1 MNSMQPFSGLQLTVC
16 FIISFSLTY
25 GYPSS
30 LFEGNAYSGTVH
42 RHRNKNWCAFIVQ
55 KNISCAVQGSVESY
69 AEPEAAPCPQ
79 HQPDCEQQV
88 IYRTRFRPT
97 YKIAYKLVTE
107 LEWRC
112 CPGYQ
117 GPDCRELKGSPN
129 RQPVHPQ
136 SHQPYHPGQPRHAQ
150 RPERRETGQY
160 DVRRADK
167 TRMLEGEVQ
176 RLSQKV
182 LDLQS
187 AMTGMAENLRTDLQ
201 EDTSKMLITLLND
214 RNPPDSART
223 GGTEEKVVHLD
234 GHQATRGHTHGER
247 EIEKLLAR
255 LNDMTDALKSKD
267 EELEVLQG
275 TVNGHDGQIRMLMDT
290 SQGLPITGAAQ
301 LDVDMLQTYIDG
313 KFEKL
318 KKELV
323 SNMEDQVTSLKNTCD
338 DKIQSFQKACEEGKD
353 SGYGSLADLVHN
365 KEAELRKE
373 IRELRLDWSVSDG
386 VVGTNHQTSDL
397 IDNSDYDDLRREI
410 NRVAEAHR
418 VLNVRV
424 DNELKHLST
433 LKIEDLFGTRI
444 EDLEDRM
451 NVTEKNAETFCFYVD
466 EKLNMR
472 ITDEVALLRQ
482 LLDEKLNAV
491 QDQFTGMLIEM
502 NNNSLPGL
510 LMDSVAALQT
520 QVSSNNFLIQGLEDK
535 FNAIGQICSAG
546 CPTGSTPI
554 DFQKPDGVDSLVE
567 DVGLLRKNMDF
578 LSSKI
583 INNAAKLHALE
594 DTLTKMSPQKQFI
607 NAHIQDTHNR
617 LNTLTGNVNGL
628 TGAIRGL
635 GDTVSKFSQ
644 DLHILNSTCCRSGLV
659 SIPAL
664 QVESEPGH
672 IQIEELR
679 DKVDKLNQRVTTEL
693 SVFKLNTNGV
703 AEGVSAV
710 EHRVT
715 ALEEICGRL
724 DGGTNHFQGFVG
736 DLERQV
742 AKMNATVGSHS
753 GEITGLQKS
762 LQNFQSQLADIAK
775 QILKDHTT
783 REHGL
788 PVRQERPVSV
798 PNTRPPVQPNRPYI
812 PHIHIPLVIPHRTVP
827 VTGRPPVRQPP
838 ILPYFPQPPRQPSHP
853 VQPNRLPA
861 HQPVVVTG
869 QAGPPGYVRRVTVRR
884 DQTSEDTKTPV
895 TGFAGAPGY
904 HPVNPVSYHIKQPH
918 PVSQQNSFMDPFS
931 FSAGLT
937 RQTFSGDFG
946 IIRFDR
952 VLVNDGGHYNPNTG
966 IFTVPTDGRY
976 LVTAVLTAP
985 RGEHAEAALSV
996 SNRSVH
1002 KLDTAGYWSGHP
1014 GQTRDQCM
1022 CGGSASFSLILPLRQ
1037 GDTVALVRTAGKL
1050 AISESREILSTF
1062 STIFLYAPQAKR

>member
-1 MNSMQPFSGLQLTVC
+1 MC
-16 FIISFSLTY
+16 
-25 GYPSS
+25 
-30 LFEGNAYSGTVH
+30 
-42 RHRNKNWCAFIVQ
+42 RNWCAFIVQ
-55 KNISCAVQGSVESY
+55 KNVSCAVQGSVESY
-69 AEPEAAPCPQ
+69 DEPEAAPCPQ

-112 CPGYQ
+112 CPGNQ

-129 RQPVHPQ
+129 RQLVHPQ
-136 SHQPYHPGQPRHAQ
+136 SHQPLYPGQQRLAQ
-150 RPERRETGQY
+150 RPERRETGPY

-167 TRMLEGEVQ
+167 TRVLEEEVQ
-176 RLSQKV
+176 RLSQTV
-182 LDLQS
+182 LHLQS
-187 AMTGMAENLRTDLQ
+187 SMTGLAENLRTDLQ

-214 RNPPDSART
+214 RNPPDSARA
-223 GGTEEKVVHLD
+223 GGTEERVVHLD
-234 GHQATRGHTHGER
+234 GHQATRGHTHSER
-247 EIEKLLAR
+247 EIDKLLAR
-255 LNDMTDALKSKD
+255 LNDMTEALKSKD

-275 TVNGHDGQIRMLMDT
+275 TVKGHDGQIRMLMDT
-290 SQGLPITGAAQ
+290 SQGLPITDAAQ
-301 LDVDMLQTYIDG
+301 LEVDMLQTYIDG

-323 SNMEDQVTSLKNTCD
+323 SNMEDQMTGLKKTCD
-338 DKIQSFQKACEEGKD
+338 DKIESFQKTCEEGKD
-353 SGYGSLADLVHN
+353 SGCGSFADLLRN

-373 IRELRLDWSVSDG
+373 IRELRLDRSVSDG
-386 VVGTNHQTSDL
+386 VVRTNHQTTDL
-397 IDNSDYDDLRREI
+397 KDNSDYDDLRREI

-451 NVTEKNAETFCFYVD
+451 NVTEKNAETYCFYVD
-466 EKLNMR
+466 EKLNTR
-472 ITDEVALLRQ
+472 ITDEVAVLRQ
-482 LLDEKLNAV
+482 LLGENLNAV
-491 QDQFTGMLIEM
+491 QDHFTGLLIEM
-502 NNNSLPGL
+502 NNNSPNGV
-510 LMDSVAALQT
+510 DSVADLRT
-520 QVSSNNFLIQGLEDK
+520 QVNSNNILIQGLEDK
-535 FNAIGQICSAG
+535 FNAIGQICTAG

-554 DFQKPDGVDSLVE
+554 DFQKPDGVDSLVQ
-567 DVGLLRKNMDF
+567 DVGLLRKDLDF

-583 INNAAKLHALE
+583 VNNAAKLHAL
-594 DTLTKMSPQKQFI
+594 DTLTKMLPQKQFI
-607 NAHIQDTHNR
+607 NTHIQETHNR
-617 LNTLTGNVNGL
+617 LNTLTDNVNGVS
-628 TGAIRGL
+628 GAVTGL
-635 GDTVSKFSQ
+635 GDIVSKFSQ
-644 DLHILNSTCCRSGLV
+644 DLHVLNSKCCRSGGD

-664 QVESEPGH
+664 QVGSEPGH

-679 DKVDKLNQRVTTEL
+679 DKVDKLNERVTTEL
-693 SVFKLNTNGV
+693 SVCKLNTNGV

-710 EHRVT
+710 DQRVT

-724 DGGTNHFQGFVG
+724 DGGTNYLQRFVG
-736 DLERQV
+736 DLARQTIRLENT
-742 AKMNATVGSHS
+742 AFRQLIAINRIQNKMGTFVTNIHNNASS
-753 GEITGLQKS
+753 DGLRFS
-762 LQNFQSQLADIAK
+762 QNLFPS
-775 QILKDHTT
+775 T
-783 REHGL
+783 RTLIRL
-788 PVRQERPVSV
+788 PVRQERPMSV
-798 PNTRPPVQPNRPYI
+798 PKTRPPVQPNRPYI

-827 VTGRPPVRQPP
+827 VTARPPVRQPP
-838 ILPYFPQPPRQPSHP
+838 VLHQPYFPQPPRQPSHP
-853 VQPNRLPA
+853 VQPDRLPA
-861 HQPVVVTG
+861 QKPVVFTG
-869 QAGPPGYVRRVTVRR
+869 EAGPPGYVRRVTVRR
-884 DQTSEDTKTPV
+884 DQTSEDTKTPM
-895 TGFAGAPGY
+895 TRFAGAPGY
-904 HPVNPVSYHIKQPH
+904 PPVNPVSYNIRQPQPAAHIPWYPAH
-918 PVSQQNSFMDPFS
+918 HRPIATPVSQQNSFMDPFS

-1002 KLDTAGYWSGHP
+1002 KLDTAGYWSGQP
-1014 GQTRDQCM
+1014 RQTRDQCM

-1062 STIFLYAPQAKR
+1062 SAIFLYAPQARR

>member
-1 MNSMQPFSGLQLTVC
+1 MNIMQTFSGLQLTVC
-16 FIISFSLTY
+16 FIISVSLTY

-30 LFEGNAYSGTVH
+30 LFEGNAYSGTVP

-55 KNISCAVQGSVESY
+55 KNVSCAVQGSVESFE
-69 AEPEAAPCPQ
+69 EPEAAPCPQ

-112 CPGYQ
+112 CPGNQ

-129 RQPVHPQ
+129 RQLVHPQ
-136 SHQPYHPGQPRHAQ
+136 SHQPLYPGQPRPAQ
-150 RPERRETGQY
+150 RPERRETGPY

-167 TRMLEGEVQ
+167 TRVLEGEVQ
-176 RLSQKV
+176 RLSQTV

-187 AMTGMAENLRTDLQ
+187 AMTGLAENLRTDLQ
-201 EDTSKMLITLLND
+201 EDTSKMLITLLNE

-223 GGTEEKVVHLD
+223 GGTEERVVHLD
-234 GHQATRGHTHGER
+234 GHQATRGHTHSER
-247 EIEKLLAR
+247 EVDKLLAR

-275 TVNGHDGQIRMLMDT
+275 TVKGHDGQIRMLMDT
-290 SQGLPITGAAQ
+290 SQGLPITAGAQ
-301 LDVDMLQTYIDG
+301 LEVDMLQTYIDG

-323 SNMEDQVTSLKNTCD
+323 SNMEDQMTSLKKTCD
-338 DKIQSFQKACEEGKD
+338 DKIESFQKACEEGKD
-353 SGYGSLADLVHN
+353 SGCGSFADLVHN

-373 IRELRLDWSVSDG
+373 IRELRLDRSVSDG
-386 VVGTNHQTSDL
+386 LVRTNQQTTDL
-397 IDNSDYDDLRREI
+397 KDNSDYDDLRREI
-410 NRVAEAHR
+410 NRVADAHR

-433 LKIEDLFGTRI
+433 LKIEDLFGPRI
-444 EDLEDRM
+444 DDLEDRM
-451 NVTEKNAETFCFYVD
+451 NVTEKNAETYCFYVD
-466 EKLNMR
+466 EKLNSR
-472 ITDEVALLRQ
+472 ITDEVAELRQ
-482 LLDEKLNAV
+482 LLEKKLNAV

-502 NNNSLPGL
+502 NNNSPPGV
-510 LMDSVAALQT
+510 DSVADLRT
-520 QVSSNNFLIQGLEDK
+520 QVNSNNLLIQGLEDK
-535 FNAIGQICSAG
+535 FNAISQICTAG
-546 CPTGSTPI
+546 CPTGNTPI

-567 DVGLLRKNMDF
+567 DVGLLRKDLDF

-583 INNAAKLHALE
+583 VNNAAKLHAL
-594 DTLTKMSPQKQFI
+594 DTLTKTLPQKQFI
-607 NAHIQDTHNR
+607 NTHIQETHNR
-617 LNTLTGNVNGL
+617 LKTLTDNVNGVS
-628 TGAIRGL
+628 GAVTGL
-635 GDTVSKFSQ
+635 GDIVSKFSQ
-644 DLHILNSTCCRSGLV
+644 DLHDLNSKCCRSGGD

-672 IQIEELR
+672 HQIEELR
-679 DKVDKLNQRVTTEL
+679 DKVDKLNERVTTEL
-693 SVFKLNTNGV
+693 SVCKLNTNGV

-710 EHRVT
+710 DQRVT
-715 ALEEICGRL
+715 ALETICGQL
-724 DGGTNHFQGFVG
+724 DGGTNYLQGFVG
-736 DLERQV
+736 DLVRQV
-742 AKMNATVGSHS
+742 AKINTTVGSHS
-753 GEITGLQKS
+753 GEITALQKS
-762 LQNFQSQLADIAK
+762 LQGFQSQLADVAK

-788 PVRQERPVSV
+788 PVRQERPMSV
-798 PNTRPPVQPNRPYI
+798 PKTRPPVQTNRPYI

-838 ILPYFPQPPRQPSHP
+838 VIHQPYFPQPPRQPSHP
-853 VQPNRLPA
+853 VQPDRHPA
-861 HQPVVVTG
+861 QKPVLFTG
-869 QAGPPGYVRRVTVRR
+869 EAGPPGYVRRVTVRR
-884 DQTSEDTKTPV
+884 DQTSEDTKTPM
-895 TGFAGAPGY
+895 TRFAGAPGY
-904 HPVNPVSYHIKQPH
+904 PPVNPVSYNIRQPH

-966 IFTVPTDGRY
+966 TFTVPTDGRY

-985 RGEHAEAALSV
+985 RGDHAEAALSV

-1014 GQTRDQCM
+1014 RQTRDQCM

-1050 AISESREILSTF
+1050 AVSESGEILSTF
-1062 STIFLYAPQAKR
+1062 SAIFLYAPQARR

>member
-1 MNSMQPFSGLQLTVC
+1 MFDGS
-16 FIISFSLTY
+16 
-25 GYPSS
+25 
-30 LFEGNAYSGTVH
+30 AYSGTVH

-55 KNISCAVQGSVESY
+55 KNVSCAVQGSVESY

-136 SHQPYHPGQPRHAQ
+136 SHQPSHPGQPRHAQ
-150 RPERRETGQY
+150 RPERQETGQY

-167 TRMLEGEVQ
+167 THMLEEEVQ
-176 RLSQKV
+176 RLSQTV

-223 GGTEEKVVHLD
+223 GGTEESVVHLD

-247 EIEKLLAR
+247 EIENVLGR

-267 EELEVLQG
+267 EELEELRG
-275 TVNGHDGQIRMLMDT
+275 TLKGHDGQIRMLMDT
-290 SQGLPITGAAQ
+290 SQSLPITGAAQ

-323 SNMEDQVTSLKNTCD
+323 ANMEDQMTSLKNTCD
-338 DKIQSFQKACEEGKD
+338 DKIQSSQKACEEGKD
-353 SGYGSLADLVHN
+353 GGYGSLSDQVHN

-373 IRELRLDWSVSDG
+373 IRELRLDLSVSDG
-386 VVGTNHQTSDL
+386 LVRTNRETTDVKE
-397 IDNSDYDDLRREI
+397 NGDYNDLRREI

-418 VLNVRV
+418 VLNARV

-433 LKIEDLFGTRI
+433 LKIEDMFGTRI

-451 NVTEKNAETFCFYVD
+451 NVTEKNAETYCFYVD

-472 ITDEVALLRQ
+472 ITDEVAVLRQ
-482 LLDEKLNAV
+482 LLDEKLNTV
-491 QDQFTGMLIEM
+491 QDQFTSMLIEI

-510 LMDSVAALQT
+510 FMDSLQT
-520 QVSSNNFLIQGLEDK
+520 QVNSHTFLIQGLEDK

-546 CPTGSTPI
+546 CPTGSTPT
-554 DFQKPDGVDSLVE
+554 DSQKTDGVESLVK
-567 DVGLLRKNMDF
+567 DMGLLRKNVDF
-578 LSSKI
+578 LSSKM
-583 INNAAKLHALE
+583 INNDAKLHALD
-594 DTLTKMSPQKQFI
+594 DTITRMSPQKQFI

-617 LNTLTGNVNGL
+617 LKTLTDNVNGL
-628 TGAIRGL
+628 TGAITRL

-644 DLHILNSTCCRSGLV
+644 DLHTLNSTCCRTGPV

-664 QVESEPGH
+664 QVESRSSH
-672 IQIEELR
+672 TQIEELR
-679 DKVDKLNQRVTTEL
+679 DKLDKLSERVTTEL
-693 SVFKLNTNGV
+693 SVCKLNTDGV

-710 EHRVT
+710 DHRVT
-715 ALEEICGRL
+715 ALEKICGRL
-724 DGGTNHFQGFVG
+724 DGGTNHFQGLVG
-736 DLERQV
+736 DLARQV
-742 AKMNATVGSHS
+742 AKINATVGSHS
-753 GEITGLQKS
+753 GEITALQKS
-762 LQNFQSQLADIAK
+762 LLNFQSQLADVAK

-798 PNTRPPVQPNRPYI
+798 PDTRPPVQPNRPYI
-812 PHIHIPLVIPHRTVP
+812 PYIHIPLVIPHRTVP
-827 VTGRPPVRQPP
+827 VTGRPPVRQPHIP
-838 ILPYFPQPPRQPSHP
+838 RQPYFPQPPSSPRQPTHP
-853 VQPNRLPA
+853 VQPNHFPA

-884 DQTSEDTKTPV
+884 DQTSEDTKTAV

-904 HPVNPVSYHIKQPH
+904 HPVNPVSYHSKHTRPAAHVPWNPVHQRPIATT
-918 PVSQQNSFMDPFS
+918 VSQQNSFMDPFS

-996 SNRSVH
+996 SNRSVQ

-1014 GQTRDQCM
+1014 RQTRDQCM

-1037 GDTVALVRTAGKL
+1037 GDTVALVCTAGKL
-1050 AISESREILSTF
+1050 PISESREILSTF
-1062 STIFLYAPQAKR
+1062 SAIFLYAPQARR